1 MSMRAQCDAIP
12 FYYDDYHPQDEANWP
27 ESDNPHQRLRQWRH
41 GHGYTSEEAGT
52 LFGRTGAA
60 VRQWERR
67 RYRIPADVIA
77 YTGTHPVLPINHEYP
92 PTPEGLRR
100 AISQW
105 PTQAAWC
112 RWWGPTCYSTLHRW
126 LRGQM
131 RIPRRVQAW
140 LTAGAP
146 LTWHGRPA
154 PPKVRPPSPL
164 ARRVRVP
171 FDWIAIGD
179 GRVAPPAGYC
189 DPERDA
195 LRLPG
200 CAWCC
205 YRAECADLEGG
216 RHER

>member
-12 FYYDDYHPQDEANWP
+12 HYWDDAHPEDEANWDEADSP
-27 ESDNPHQRLRQWRH
+27 GQRLRQWRH
-41 GHGYTSEEAGT
+41 GHGYTSEEAGA

-67 RYRIPADVIA
+67 RYTVPAAVLA
-77 YTGTHPVLPINHEYP
+77 YTWHHPVPTTQTEYP

-100 AISQW
+100 AISRW

-112 RWWGPTCYSTLHRW
+112 RWWGPTVYPTLHRW
-126 LRGQM
+126 LQGKLP
-131 RIPRRVQAW
+131 IPRSLQVW
-140 LTAGAP
+140 LCVGAP
-146 LTWHGRPA
+146 LSWRGRPT
-154 PPKVRPPSPL
+154 PPKLRPPSPV
-164 ARRVRVP
+164 ARRTRVP
-171 FDWIAIGD
+171 FDWIALGN

-205 YRAECADLEGG
+205 YRSECQDLQG
-216 RHER
+216 ERP